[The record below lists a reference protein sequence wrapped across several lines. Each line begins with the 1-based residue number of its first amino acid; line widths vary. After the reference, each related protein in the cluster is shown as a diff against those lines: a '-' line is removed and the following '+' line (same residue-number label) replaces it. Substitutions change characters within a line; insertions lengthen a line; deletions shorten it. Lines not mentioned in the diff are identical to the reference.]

1 MTRFISRA
9 SKNHAK
15 NITLILTKCDIKS
28 KYFKE
33 IMEKITKIDQL
44 QKRAEEIRYDI
55 VSMIAETGSGHPG
68 GSLSGVDIGAVL
80 FFNEMNYDPHNPTR
94 EERDRF
100 ILSKGHAAPLL
111 YALLAHASYFE
122 RSELK
127 TLRKYKSRL
136 QGHPAS
142 LMLPG
147 VEVSTGSLGQGL
159 SISCGIALSGKMDKK
174 NYRVYTLLGDGELD
188 EGQVWE
194 AAMFAAHKK
203 LDNLCAIVDRN
214 RLQIDG
220 DTEKVMA
227 LEPLK
232 AKWDAFGWHTIL
244 IDGHNISDILDAF
257 EEFHSV
263 KNKPTVIL
271 AKTVKGKGV
280 SFMEN
285 IAGWHGKAPNHKEL
299 EQALKEIKARM
310 DA

>member
-1 MTRFISRA
+1 
-9 SKNHAK
+9 
-15 NITLILTKCDIKS
+15 
-28 KYFKE
+28 
-33 IMEKITKIDQL
+33 MEKIIIIDQL
-44 QKRAEEIRYDI
+44 KKRAEEIRYDI
-55 VSMIAETGSGHPG
+55 IKMIGEAGSGHPG
-68 GSLSGVDIGAVL
+68 GSLSGADIGAVL
-80 FFNEMNYDPHNPTR
+80 FFNEMNFKPQNP
-94 EERDRF
+94 EWKNRDKF

-111 YALLAHASYFE
+111 YALLAHAGFFE

-142 LMLPG
+142 YMLPG

-159 SISCGIALSGKMDKK
+159 SISCGIALAGKMDKK

-194 AAMFAAHKK
+194 AAMFASHKK

-214 RLQIDG
+214 CLQIDG

-232 AKWDAFGWHTIL
+232 AKWDAFGWHTIPV
-244 IDGHNISDILDAF
+244 DGHNISDILHGF
-257 EEFHSV
+257 EEFHSI

-285 IAGWHGKAPNHKEL
+285 QASWHGKAPNREQT

-310 DA
+310 GT

>member
-1 MTRFISRA
+1 
-9 SKNHAK
+9 
-15 NITLILTKCDIKS
+15 
-28 KYFKE
+28 
-33 IMEKITKIDQL
+33 MEKIIKIDQL
-44 QKRAEEIRYDI
+44 KKRAEEIRYDI
-55 VSMIAETGSGHPG
+55 VSMIAEAGSGHPG
-68 GSLSGVDIGAVL
+68 GSLSGADIGAVL
-80 FFNEMNYDPHNPTR
+80 FFNEMNFDPRNP
-94 EERDRF
+94 EWNDRDKF

-111 YALLAHASYFE
+111 YALLAHAGYFE

-142 LMLPG
+142 YMLPG

-159 SISCGIALSGKMDKK
+159 SISCGIALAGKMDKK
-174 NYRVYTLLGDGELD
+174 DFRVYTFLGDGELD

-194 AAMFAAHKK
+194 AAMFASHKK
-203 LDNLCAIVDRN
+203 LGNLCAIVDRN
-214 RLQIDG
+214 HLQIDG

-232 AKWDAFGWHTIL
+232 AKWDAFGWHTIP
-244 IDGHNISDILDAF
+244 IDGHNITDILHAF
-257 EEFHSV
+257 EEFHLV
-263 KNKPTVIL
+263 RNKPTVII

-285 IAGWHGKAPNHKEL
+285 IAGWHGKAPNKDEL

>member
-1 MTRFISRA
+1 
-9 SKNHAK
+9 
-15 NITLILTKCDIKS
+15 
-28 KYFKE
+28 
-33 IMEKITKIDQL
+33 MEKISQIDQL
-44 QKRAEEIRYDI
+44 KKKAEEIRYDI
-55 VSMIAETGSGHPG
+55 ISMIGEAGSGHPG
-68 GSLSGVDIGAVL
+68 GSLSAADIGAML
-80 FFNEMNYDPHNPTR
+80 FFNEMNYDPQNPKWQD
-94 EERDRF
+94 RDRF

-111 YALLAHASYFE
+111 YALLANTGYFE
-122 RSELK
+122 KNELK

-142 LMLPG
+142 YMLPG

-159 SISCGIALSGKMDKK
+159 SISCGIALAGKMDNKK
-174 NYRVYTLLGDGELD
+174 YRVFTLLGDGELD

-214 RLQIDG
+214 HLQIDG

-244 IDGHNISDILDAF
+244 IDGHDITGILHAF
-257 EEFHSV
+257 EELNSI

-285 IAGWHGKAPNHKEL
+285 KAGWHGKAPNQDEL
-299 EQALKEIKARM
+299 ELALKEIKARM
-310 DA
+310 DT

>member
-1 MTRFISRA
+1 
-9 SKNHAK
+9 
-15 NITLILTKCDIKS
+15 
-28 KYFKE
+28 
-33 IMEKITKIDQL
+33 MERIIEVDQL
-44 QKRAEEIRYDI
+44 RKKAEEIRLDI
-55 VSMIAETGSGHPG
+55 VSMIAEAGSGHPG
-68 GSLSGVDIGAVL
+68 GSLSGADLGSVL
-80 FFNEMNYDPHNPTR
+80 FFNEMKYDPQNPKWQN
-94 EERDRF
+94 RDRF

-111 YALLAHASYFE
+111 YALLANAGYFNKC
-122 RSELK
+122 ELK

-142 LMLPG
+142 YMLPG

-159 SISCGIALSGKMDKK
+159 SISCGIALAGKMDKK
-174 NYRVYTLLGDGELD
+174 DFRVYTLLGDGELN

-227 LEPLK
+227 LEPLR
-232 AKWDAFGWHTIL
+232 AKWDAFGWHTLL
-244 IDGHNISDILDAF
+244 IDGHNISEILHAF
-257 EEFHSV
+257 KEFHIV
-263 KNKPTVIL
+263 KDKPTVIH
-271 AKTVKGKGV
+271 AKTIKGKGV

-285 IAGWHGKAPNHKEL
+285 KAGWHGKAPNKEEL
-299 EQALKEIKARM
+299 ALALKEIKERM

>member
-1 MTRFISRA
+1 
-9 SKNHAK
+9 
-15 NITLILTKCDIKS
+15 
-28 KYFKE
+28 
-33 IMEKITKIDQL
+33 MEKIIQIDQF
-44 QKRAEEIRYDI
+44 KKKAEEIRYDI
-55 VSMIAETGSGHPG
+55 IKMIGEAGSGHPG
-68 GSLSGVDIGAVL
+68 GSLSGADIGAVL
-80 FFNEMNYDPHNPTR
+80 FFNEMNYDPQNPTW
-94 EERDRF
+94 ECRDKF

-111 YALLAHASYFE
+111 YALLAHAGFFE

-147 VEVSTGSLGQGL
+147 VEISTGSLGQGL
-159 SISCGIALSGKMDKK
+159 SISCGIALAGKIDNK

-232 AKWDAFGWHTIL
+232 EKWDAFGWHTIL
-244 IDGHNISDILDAF
+244 IDGHNITDILHAF

-263 KNKPTVIL
+263 KNKPTIIL

-285 IAGWHGKAPNHKEL
+285 KAGWHGKAPDREQT

-310 DA
+310 YT

>member
-1 MTRFISRA
+1 
-9 SKNHAK
+9 
-15 NITLILTKCDIKS
+15 
-28 KYFKE
+28 
-33 IMEKITKIDQL
+33 MEKITEIDL
-44 QKRAEEIRYDI
+44 LKRKAEEIRHDI
-55 VSMIAETGSGHPG
+55 VSMIAEAGSGHPG
-68 GSLSGVDIGAVL
+68 GSLSAADIGSVL
-80 FFNEMNYDPHNPTR
+80 FFNEMNYDPQNPNWQD
-94 EERDRF
+94 RDKF

-111 YALLAHASYFE
+111 YALLANAGYFE

-142 LMLPG
+142 YMLPG

-159 SISCGIALSGKMDKK
+159 SISCGIALAGNLDNKDF
-174 NYRVYTLLGDGELD
+174 RVYTLLGDGELD

-220 DTEKVMA
+220 DTEEVMA

-244 IDGHNISDILDAF
+244 IDGHDILEILRAF
-257 EEFHSV
+257 KEFNSV
-263 KNKPTVIL
+263 KDKPTVIL
-271 AKTVKGKGV
+271 AKTMKGKGV

-285 IAGWHGKAPNHKEL
+285 KAGWHGKAPNKDEL
-299 EQALKEIKARM
+299 TQALNEIKARR
-310 DA
+310 DT

>member
-1 MTRFISRA
+1 MQRI
-9 SKNHAK
+9 
-15 NITLILTKCDIKS
+15 I
-28 KYFKE
+28 E
-33 IMEKITKIDQL
+33 VDQL
-44 QKRAEEIRYDI
+44 REKAEEIRYDI
-55 VSMIAETGSGHPG
+55 VSMIAEAGSGHPG
-68 GSLSGVDIGAVL
+68 GSLSGADLGSAL
-80 FFNEMNYDPHNPTR
+80 FFNEMKYDSQNPKWQD
-94 EERDRF
+94 RDRF

-111 YALLAHASYFE
+111 YALLAHAGFLE
-122 RSELK
+122 RNELK

-142 LMLPG
+142 YMQPG

-159 SISCGIALSGKMDKK
+159 SISCGIALSGKLDKK
-174 NYRVYTLLGDGELD
+174 DFRVYTLLGDGELD

-194 AAMFAAHKK
+194 AAMFAPHKK

-227 LEPLK
+227 LEPLQ

-244 IDGHNISDILDAF
+244 IDGHDISEILRAF
-257 EEFHSV
+257 KEFNSV
-263 KNKPTVIL
+263 KNKPTMIL
-271 AKTVKGKGV
+271 AQTVKGKGV

-285 IAGWHGKAPNHKEL
+285 KAGWHGKAPNKDEL
-299 EQALKEIKARM
+299 EQALKEIKGRM